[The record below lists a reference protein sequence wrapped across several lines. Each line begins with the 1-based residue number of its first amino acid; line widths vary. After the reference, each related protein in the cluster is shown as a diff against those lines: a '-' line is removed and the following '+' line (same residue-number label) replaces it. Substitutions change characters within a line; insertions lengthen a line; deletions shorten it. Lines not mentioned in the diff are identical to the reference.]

1 MSVTINQ
8 PGWQFHGNAR
18 IYTIAGDLHLTEAS
32 GPQEFAEVLGELRSR
47 IRELEGVPAEEL
59 ARVDTELAQVVDP
72 AAGGEGDADGDT
84 DEDGDVVAGRLTRI
98 AARLRALGGSADAVV
113 EAGNS
118 LDQLAQWAGTHF

>member
-1 MSVTINQ
+1 MTINQ

-32 GPQEFAEVLGELRSR
+32 GPQEFTEVLGELRSR
-47 IRELEGVPAEEL
+47 IRELEGVPTEEL
-59 ARVDTELAQVVDP
+59 AQVDTELAQVVD
-72 AAGGEGDADGDT
+72 AAGDGDGDADEDG
-84 DEDGDVVAGRLTRI
+84 DGDVVAGRLTRI
-98 AARLRALGGSADAVV
+98 ADRLRALGGSANAVA